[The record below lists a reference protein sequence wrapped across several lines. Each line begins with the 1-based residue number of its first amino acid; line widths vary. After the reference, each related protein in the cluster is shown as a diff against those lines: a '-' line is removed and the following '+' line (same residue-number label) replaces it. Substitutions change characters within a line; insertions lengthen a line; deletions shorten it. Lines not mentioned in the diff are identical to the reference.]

1 VLSKDFGG
9 ELFGPGQPLDASK
22 YYIIST
28 DGIGVGQSSKPSD
41 GLRARFPAYNY
52 TDMVQA
58 QYRLVT
64 EGLGVKHLRL
74 IIGNSMGGMQT
85 WMWGQTW
92 PQMMDALVPMAS
104 QPTEM
109 SSRNWMMRRLLVE
122 SIRLLEGRNSIRLD
136 ATPAGERVYRPLGFK
151 EEFPLARYERPAG
164 EFAAEPCPAVSAD
177 DWRWILKLDREA
189 FGADRETLL
198 RWLAEGAP
206 DLAMSAGDGY
216 CFGRRGYRFDHIGP
230 IVARS
235 ANSAGRLLR
244 AAMAKCSREVVVDA
258 PVEHESALEGL
269 GFIKQRPFLRMSLG
283 QAPVFD
289 AGLNFAITGPE
300 FA

>member
-1 VLSKDFGG
+1 MSELKMRRMTLNDIGRGLELCRAAKWNQVERDWRFFVERTRAGCLVEERDGRVVGTSATLDYREEFAWIAMVLVDP
-9 ELFGPGQPLDASK
+9 ECRGQ
-22 YYIIST
+22 
-28 DGIGVGQSSKPSD
+28 GIG
-41 GLRARFPAYNY
+41 
-52 TDMVQA
+52 T
-58 QYRLVT
+58 
-64 EGLGVKHLRL
+64 
-74 IIGNSMGGMQT
+74 
-85 WMWGQTW
+85 
-92 PQMMDALVPMAS
+92 
-104 QPTEM
+104 
-109 SSRNWMMRRLLVE
+109 RLLVE
-122 SIRLLEGRNSIRLD
+122 SIRLLEGRKSIRLD

-164 EFAAEPCPAVSAD
+164 ESAAEPCPAVSAD

-206 DLAMSAGDGY
+206 DLAMSAEDGY
-216 CFGRRGYRFDHIGP
+216 CFGRHGYRFDHIGP
-230 IVARS
+230 VVARS

-244 AAMAKCSREVVVDA
+244 AAMAQCSREVVVDA
-258 PVEHESALEGL
+258 PVEHESALTEL
-269 GFIKQRPFLRMSLG
+269 GFIRQRPFLRMSLG